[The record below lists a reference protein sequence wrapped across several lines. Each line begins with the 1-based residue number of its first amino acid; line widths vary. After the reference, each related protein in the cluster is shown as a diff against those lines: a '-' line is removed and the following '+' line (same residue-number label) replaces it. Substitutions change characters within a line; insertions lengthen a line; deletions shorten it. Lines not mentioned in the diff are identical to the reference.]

1 MSASDAQAESI
12 VYGIIHDVA
21 PEQSLVPGRWQHNQQ
36 VLHELPEDLVW
47 DLLAQPM
54 FSLPPLSAS
63 GLFTHH
69 QVIHFGASYN
79 AVEYEWQLWMKK
91 FEGLL
96 NKMYWVEATVHLETE
111 VMCKHLFQWRTEVDY
126 HQPNSGKM
134 AVSCEWE
141 HEGRLQYG

>member
-1 MSASDAQAESI
+1 MSALDVQAESI

-21 PEQSLVPGRWQHNQQ
+21 PEQSLVPSRWQHNQQ
-36 VLHELPEDLVW
+36 ALTALPEDLVW

-79 AVEYEWQLWMKK
+79 AVEYEWQQWMKN
-91 FEGLL
+91 FEALL
-96 NKMYWVEATVHLETE
+96 DQLYWVSATVHLDTE
-111 VMCKHLFQWRTEVDY
+111 LRGKHVFQWCTEDEY
-126 HQPNSGKM
+126 HSPQSGKM
-134 AVSCEWE
+134 SVSCEWE
-141 HEGRLQYG
+141 HEGRLLQG